1 MKSTPTALNMTLIYP
16 SGLLLIVLNPYKD
29 LPIYGVEFMSA
40 YNQNNVDSETRRDPH
55 IFAIADEALSR
66 MKLQVLQQNQSII
79 ISGESGAGKTVS
91 ARHVLKYLTTMTT
104 TRHSRGLT
112 LKKDTASMAVRVLAS
127 SPLLE
132 SLGNARTT
140 HNDNSSRFG
149 KFLEVGFS
157 QVGHRLVR
165 ACIKTYL
172 LEKSRVVLQITHVLR
187 FDAVFSP
194 LQDKNERNYHIFY
207 QLLAAASDP
216 GLKNSYSFLNEMALN
231 RSTTYHYAKW
241 QETEAND
248 LENFATTLESM
259 KDLPSSPSSPVLGF
273 SDAEVKTVLA
283 ILAAI
288 LHLGNVT
295 YAEASRGDSQ
305 ITVRCESYGNSM
317 ISYEWIRQPESRSSV
332 IDVQAVADHQYFDVW
347 IDCHKFG
354 NLLEASSKIPSLSS
368 QADGERSLQE
378 AFRLLHCNVQLNSE
392 GSAYNCLCFRII
404 HTVEG
409 EMHKP
414 LTVPEAI
421 SARDALAKLIYQML
435 FMWIVTR
442 CNESLAACSEEPTED
457 NFIGILDIY
466 GFETME
472 VNSFEQFCI
481 NYANEK
487 LQQRFIK
494 NVFQM
499 EQEEYVREGLEWS
512 FVEYYNNEPCIQLLE
527 GPMGVIALLN
537 DECKMPRPQDRNWL
551 GRICN
556 EHLGRSRDFS
566 QSKLWARERF
576 IIQHF
581 SEKVEYTVDGFVEK
595 NLDRIIPEHANL
607 LNNTKNPILRK
618 MIENF
623 GEANVNGG
631 KHQGIFTKPTVVTQI
646 EALTASQ
653 MTSHALRLLSFPPSR
668 FCPERV
674 MQQLR
679 ACGVL
684 QTIKISAAG
693 YPSRQATCLFFSQC
707 VIPLMHFRWTYE
719 DFLSRYWQLCPSN
732 HRFEKDPIK
741 KSEIILHNSV
751 KASALD
757 CARCHLMHSPKPFDS
772 EKYRLG
778 KTKIF
783 FGNGVLAYLERDR
796 SAKITAATTVIQKHL
811 RGWLTRR
818 RYQPILRQIT
828 AIQAFAR
835 RWLAQE
841 HLRHLQEVQQN
852 QRQKMEASEDT
863 KFALEKGAS
872 KTYNR
877 AFSLLRRH
885 KARRPSKTE
894 VEESKTKSIEMLE
907 REINSLRSQ
916 LKARDSEI
924 AVKESKIAE
933 LMKKEE
939 QAEEDKKRK
948 LNRLNNYNKRKG
960 SRNQPDKGFGDYEEV
975 NHHSGHKIH
984 PNLRKIT
991 PVGVELKA
999 ATEDATSRS
1008 EQKIEV
1014 SLELKSVSLRGQRE
1028 ADDPVASGRQ
1038 IFINDNAYHS
1048 RRETGSE
1055 CKLVSHKMV
1064 QRADCNINLLLDLQT
1079 RCSTLDAEKEELYRK
1094 LEMYQESFATAQARQ
1109 LEAQSKLS
1117 SLPLKYQ
1124 EIVCTF
1130 YVSVSIRRLEECI
1143 ERQAK
1148 NASATGTHSS
1158 GAQTDVNDLE
1168 NLESMLQIH
1177 REASRRLQKEVDL
1190 LNAEKSQLESTL
1202 KKRNEELQLLKE
1214 CNTHPP
1220 VKDMST
1226 QDDLENHVTR
1236 LAKENLVLQEQ
1247 LSTAKAL
1254 NRRLSSTT
1262 KYFAE
1267 LVHRCAP
1274 DYLQMTTSP
1283 YLLDVRQLIAAAQSR
1298 VGANG
1303 IHDFAAKS
1311 GVLRCLEGKEETF
1324 IKQLVKDLDV
1334 QKAKSWPS
1342 LAVAELVFLL
1352 LRGADAVHDEAQIST
1367 LLTATIRAVQSVLN
1381 ERTSPKET
1389 ILFWMVNMFGLR
1401 NCIYKFSDNGHESVC
1416 DEERIYVLQNY
1427 DISPFLPLLNDVI
1440 TLAFQVRLLMGQV
1453 VEVVFPQALV
1463 TGALLEYEPI
1473 PNLTCQ
1479 ALTVS
1484 ASGGLR
1490 PQNTWLRRKP
1500 HFRRFINNLDNIF
1513 DFLTALNADVSLVWC
1528 ILYRIFYYICSSAL
1542 NSILLRKDL
1551 CNWARG
1557 AQIRSV
1563 TNPSSISTLETW
1575 LSERDLVP
1583 EEGESDVY
1591 RHGRHLQD
1599 LMLPLIQVCHILQ
1612 SKKGGSDKTKVSALC
1627 QLCPNLTT
1635 TQILRLLS
1643 RCTLV
1648 SGLEEVVQPEFLAAV
1663 RRRLR
1668 EQRPKESCKTIC
1680 CGVEVSQKTLLL
1692 DSDYWDASNEVL
1704 PFAPLPNSLAHFQMP
1719 AELDGLSEFLVAVD
1733 L

>member
-1 MKSTPTALNMTLIYP
+1 MRNFGITLKIQSESVIRMSLEEGSFLWIPQSEFVWRPAAILRITSGRNSVLLRWLDSNDQETVDLTTLCKENFLLCDCGYGCTPQMDLSGLDFINEPEVLYNLKLRFCDQHEIYTYC
-16 SGLLLIVLNPYKD
+16 GLLLIVLNPYKD
-29 LPIYGVEFMSA
+29 LPIYGMEFMSA
-40 YNQNNVDSETRRDPH
+40 YNQNSVDGETRRDPH

-66 MKLQVLQQNQSII
+66 MKLLQQNQSII

-91 ARHVLKYLTTMTT
+91 ARHVLKYLTEMTT
-104 TRHSRGLT
+104 VRRSRGLT
-112 LKKDTASMAVRVLAS
+112 LKKGAASMALRVLAS
-127 SPLLE
+127 SPVLE

-140 HNDNSSRFG
+140 LNDNSSRFG

-157 QVGHRLVR
+157 QVGHRLVQ

-172 LEKSRVVLQITHVLR
+172 LEKSRVV
-187 FDAVFSP
+187 

-216 GLKNSYSFLNEMALN
+216 GLKNCYSFLSELALN
-231 RSTTYHYAKW
+231 CSTTYHYAKW
-241 QETEAND
+241 QQIEVND

-259 KDLPSSPSSPVLGF
+259 KDLHF
-273 SDAEVKTVLA
+273 SDAEVKSVLT

-295 YAEASRGDSQ
+295 YSEVSQSGSQ
-305 ITVRCESYGNSM
+305 ITE
-317 ISYEWIRQPESRSSV
+317 
-332 IDVQAVADHQYFDVW
+332 
-347 IDCHKFG
+347 
-354 NLLEASSKIPSLSS
+354 
-368 QADGERSLQE
+368 DGERSLQE
-378 AFRLLHCNVQLNSE
+378 AFRLLHCNVQSDCGRL
-392 GSAYNCLCFRII
+392 AYNCLCFRII
-404 HTVEG
+404 QTVEG

-414 LTVPEAI
+414 LSVSEAI

-435 FMWIVTR
+435 FTWIVTR
-442 CNESLAACSEEPTED
+442 CNESLAACSEESKEN

-494 NVFQM
+494 NAFQM

-527 GPMGVIALLN
+527 GQMGIIALLN

-556 EHLGRSRDFS
+556 EHLDRSRDFS
-566 QSKLWARERF
+566 QSKFWAQERF

-581 SEKVEYTVDGFVEK
+581 SEKVEYAVDGFVEK

-607 LNNTKNPILRK
+607 LANTENPILRR
-618 MIENF
+618 MMENV
-623 GEANVNGG
+623 GDTNPNGG
-631 KHQGIFTKPTVVTQI
+631 KYKGIFTKPTVITQFSTSLATLMEI
-646 EALTASQ
+646 LNRT
-653 MTSHALRLLSFPPSR
+653 TSHYVRCIKPNDHKASFT

-693 YPSRQATCLFFSQC
+693 YPSRWA
-707 VIPLMHFRWTYE
+707 YD

-751 KASALD
+751 K
-757 CARCHLMHSPKPFDS
+757 DS

-778 KTKIF
+778 RTKIF
-783 FGNGVLAYLERDR
+783 FGNGVLAHLECNR
-796 SAKITAATTVIQKHL
+796 SAKITTATIVVQKHL

-818 RYQPILRQIT
+818 RYQPILQQIT

-841 HLRHLQEVQQN
+841 HLHHLQEARKKQL
-852 QRQKMEASEDT
+852 QKMEASEET
-863 KFALEKGAS
+863 KFALEIGTSKG
-872 KTYNR
+872 YNR
-877 AFSLLRRH
+877 TLSLLRRH
-885 KARRPSKTE
+885 KTRCSSKTE
-894 VEESKTKSIEMLE
+894 VEESKAKSIEMLE
-907 REINSLRSQ
+907 REISSLRSQ

-924 AVKESKIAE
+924 AVKESQIMN

-948 LNRLNNYNKRKG
+948 HNRLNNHDKYKG
-960 SRNQPDKGFGDYEEV
+960 SRSQPDKGFGDYEEV
-975 NHHSGHKIH
+975 NHHSGCKSHR
-984 PNLRKIT
+984 NLRKIT
-991 PVGVELKA
+991 PVGVELRA
-999 ATEDATSRS
+999 ATEDDTSRS
-1008 EQKIEV
+1008 EQKNEM
-1014 SLELKSVSLRGQRE
+1014 
-1028 ADDPVASGRQ
+1028 
-1038 IFINDNAYHS
+1038 
-1048 RRETGSE
+1048 
-1055 CKLVSHKMV
+1055 C
-1064 QRADCNINLLLDLQT
+1064 QRADYNINLLLDLQK
-1079 RCSTLDAEKEELYRK
+1079 RCSTLDAEKEELYQK
-1094 LEMYQESFATAQARQ
+1094 LEMYQKSFATAQARQ
-1109 LEAQSKLS
+1109 HEAK
-1117 SLPLKYQ
+1117 
-1124 EIVCTF
+1124 I
-1130 YVSVSIRRLEECI
+1130 SIRRLEEWI
-1143 ERQAK
+1143 ERQTR
-1148 NASATGTHSS
+1148 NASATVTYSS
-1158 GAQTDVNDLE
+1158 GAQTDANDSE
-1168 NLESMLQIH
+1168 NLGSMLQVH
-1177 REASRRLQKEVDL
+1177 RETSRRLQREVDL
-1190 LNAEKSQLESTL
+1190 LNAEKSQLRSTL
-1202 KKRNEELQLLKE
+1202 NQRNEELQLLKR
-1214 CNTHPP
+1214 CNAHPS
-1220 VKDMST
+1220 VKDAST
-1226 QDDLENHVTR
+1226 RDDLENHVSR

-1247 LSTAKAL
+1247 LSTANAL
-1254 NRRLSSTT
+1254 NRRLASTT

-1274 DYLQMTTSP
+1274 DCLRMTTSP
-1283 YLLDVRQLIAAAQSR
+1283 YLLDVRQLIAVAKSR

-1303 IHDFAAKS
+1303 IHDFATKS
-1311 GVLRCLEGKEETF
+1311 SLLRCQEGKEE
-1324 IKQLVKDLDV
+1324 ILINRLVKDLDV
-1334 QKAKSWPS
+1334 QKAKSWPP

-1367 LLTATIRAVQSVLN
+1367 LLTAAIRAVQSVLN
-1381 ERTSPKET
+1381 EQSCPKET

-1401 NCIYKFSDNGHESVC
+1401 NYIYKFSNDGRESVC
-1416 DEERIYVLQNY
+1416 DEERVYELQNY
-1427 DISPFLPLLNDVI
+1427 DVSPYLPLLNDVI
-1440 TLAFQVRLLMGQV
+1440 TLAFQLLMGQV
-1453 VEVVFPQALV
+1453 VEVVLPKALV

-1484 ASGGLR
+1484 ASSGLR

-1500 HFRRFINNLDNIF
+1500 HFKRFINHLDNIF
-1513 DFLTALNADVSLVWC
+1513 DFLSDLNADASLVWC
-1528 ILYRIFYYICSSAL
+1528 VLYRVFYYICSCAL

-1557 AQIRSV
+1557 AQIRH
-1563 TNPSSISTLETW
+1563 NLATLETW
-1575 LSERDLVP
+1575 LSDRDLVP
-1583 EEGESDVY
+1583 EESDSDVY
-1591 RHGRHLQD
+1591 RHGRHLRD
-1599 LMLPLIQVCHILQ
+1599 LLLPLIQVCHILQ
-1612 SKKGGSDKTKVSALC
+1612 SKKGGSDKVKVSSLC
-1627 QLCPNLTT
+1627 QLCPNLTA

-1648 SGLEEVVQPEFLAAV
+1648 NGLEEVVQPEFLAAV
-1663 RRRLR
+1663 QRRLR
-1668 EQRPKESCKTIC
+1668 EQRPQESCKTIC
-1680 CGVEVSQKTLLL
+1680 CGVEVPQGTLLL
-1692 DSDYWDASNEVL
+1692 DSEYWDVSNEVL
-1704 PFAPLPNSLAHFQMP
+1704 PFAPMPISLADFQMP
-1719 AELDGLSEFLVAVD
+1719 AEMEGLSEFITAVD

>member
-1 MKSTPTALNMTLIYP
+1 MKTNDLNQLVEAAARKCQELLLTLAYLTTHRQPHPPRPGWTPSRQTPRA
-16 SGLLLIVLNPYKD
+16 GLLLIVLNPYKD

-66 MKLQVLQQNQSII
+66 MKLQVFLLQQNQSII

-172 LEKSRVVLQITHVLR
+172 LEKSRVVLQ
-187 FDAVFSP
+187 
-194 LQDKNERNYHIFY
+194 DKNERNYHIFY

-259 KDLPSSPSSPVLGF
+259 KDLRF

-305 ITVRCESYGNSM
+305 IT
-317 ISYEWIRQPESRSSV
+317 
-332 IDVQAVADHQYFDVW
+332 YFDVW

-607 LNNTKNPILRK
+607 LNNTK
-618 MIENF
+618 
-623 GEANVNGG
+623 
-631 KHQGIFTKPTVVTQI
+631 
-646 EALTASQ
+646 
-653 MTSHALRLLSFPPSR
+653 
-668 FCPERV
+668 
-674 MQQLR
+674 
-679 ACGVL
+679 
-684 QTIKISAAG
+684 
-693 YPSRQATCLFFSQC
+693 
-707 VIPLMHFRWTYE
+707 
-719 DFLSRYWQLCPSN
+719 
-732 HRFEKDPIK
+732 
-741 KSEIILHNSV
+741 
-751 KASALD
+751 
-757 CARCHLMHSPKPFDS
+757 DS

-1008 EQKIEV
+1008 EQKIE
-1014 SLELKSVSLRGQRE
+1014 SVSLRGQRE

-1055 CKLVSHKMV
+1055 YFP
-1064 QRADCNINLLLDLQT
+1064 D
-1079 RCSTLDAEKEELYRK
+1079 
-1094 LEMYQESFATAQARQ
+1094 SFATAD
-1109 LEAQSKLS
+1109 STS
-1117 SLPLKYQ
+1117 SRAVHKRILTSEVEFCRRHEKVRRNFDIL
-1124 EIVCTF
+1124 
-1130 YVSVSIRRLEECI
+1130 SIRRLEECI

-1254 NRRLSSTT
+1254 NRRVGWIDGLTIILHQLSSTT

-1440 TLAFQVRLLMGQV
+1440 TLAFQ
-1453 VEVVFPQALV
+1453 ALV

-1513 DFLTALNADVSLVWC
+1513 DFLTGKHNLA
-1528 ILYRIFYYICSSAL
+1528 
-1542 NSILLRKDL
+1542 
-1551 CNWARG
+1551 
-1557 AQIRSV
+1557 
-1563 TNPSSISTLETW
+1563 TLETW

>member
-1 MKSTPTALNMTLIYP
+1 MPTGYLGACVTNLVKWKHL
-16 SGLLLIVLNPYKD
+16 D
-29 LPIYGVEFMSA
+29 L
-40 YNQNNVDSETRRDPH
+40 H
-55 IFAIADEALSR
+55 
-66 MKLQVLQQNQSII
+66 
-79 ISGESGAGKTVS
+79 
-91 ARHVLKYLTTMTT
+91 
-104 TRHSRGLT
+104 
-112 LKKDTASMAVRVLAS
+112 
-127 SPLLE
+127 
-132 SLGNARTT
+132 
-140 HNDNSSRFG
+140 
-149 KFLEVGFS
+149 
-157 QVGHRLVR
+157 
-165 ACIKTYL
+165 
-172 LEKSRVVLQITHVLR
+172 
-187 FDAVFSP
+187 
-194 LQDKNERNYHIFY
+194 QDKNERNYHIFY

-216 GLKNSYSFLNEMALN
+216 GLKNSYSFLNEMALS

-259 KDLPSSPSSPVLGF
+259 KDLRKDLTTLPLSV
-273 SDAEVKTVLA
+273 DAEVKTVLA

-295 YAEASRGDSQ
+295 YAEASRGNSQ
-305 ITVRCESYGNSM
+305 IT
-317 ISYEWIRQPESRSSV
+317 
-332 IDVQAVADHQYFDVW
+332 
-347 IDCHKFG
+347 
-354 NLLEASSKIPSLSS
+354 
-368 QADGERSLQE
+368 ADGERSLQE

-414 LTVPEAI
+414 LTVLEAI

-581 SEKVEYTVDGFVEK
+581 SEKVEYAVDGFVGK

-607 LNNTKNPILRK
+607 LTNTKAGPYTNPILRN

-623 GEANVNGG
+623 GGANVIGG
-631 KHQGIFTKPTVVTQI
+631 KHQGIFTKPTVVTQFSTSLATLMEI
-646 EALTASQ
+646 LNRT
-653 MTSHALRLLSFPPSR
+653 TSHYVR
-668 FCPERV
+668 C
-674 MQQLR
+674 
-679 ACGVL
+679 
-684 QTIKISAAG
+684 IKPNDHKA
-693 YPSRQATCLFFSQC
+693 PFT
-707 VIPLMHFRWTYE
+707 WTYE

-732 HRFEKDPIK
+732 HRFEKNPIK
-741 KSEIILHNSV
+741 KSEIILHNS
-751 KASALD
+751 
-757 CARCHLMHSPKPFDS
+757 DS
-772 EKYRLG
+772 DKYRLG
-778 KTKIF
+778 RTKIF

-828 AIQAFAR
+828 VIQAFAR

-841 HLRHLQEVQQN
+841 HLRHLQEVQQK

-877 AFSLLRRH
+877 ALSLLRRH
-885 KARRPSKTE
+885 KAHRPSKTE
-894 VEESKTKSIEMLE
+894 VEESKMKSIEMLE

-933 LMKKEE
+933 LMEKED
-939 QAEEDKKRK
+939 QVEEDKRRKR
-948 LNRLNNYNKRKG
+948 NRLNNHNKRKG

-975 NHHSGHKIH
+975 NHHSGLKLR

-1008 EQKIEV
+1008 EQKIE
-1014 SLELKSVSLRGQRE
+1014 
-1028 ADDPVASGRQ
+1028 
-1038 IFINDNAYHS
+1038 
-1048 RRETGSE
+1048 
-1055 CKLVSHKMV
+1055 MV

-1109 LEAQSKLS
+1109 LEAQSNGREDIADENRTCINSDVIKHCKCVVEHLNM
-1117 SLPLKYQ
+1117 
-1124 EIVCTF
+1124 
-1130 YVSVSIRRLEECI
+1130 SIRRLEECI

-1148 NASATGTHSS
+1148 NASAAGTHSS

-1190 LNAEKSQLESTL
+1190 LNAEKSRLESTL

-1247 LSTAKAL
+1247 LSTANAL
-1254 NRRLSSTT
+1254 NRR
-1262 KYFAE
+1262 
-1267 LVHRCAP
+1267 
-1274 DYLQMTTSP
+1274 
-1283 YLLDVRQLIAAAQSR
+1283 
-1298 VGANG
+1298 NG

-1311 GVLRCLEGKEETF
+1311 GVLRCLEGKEDIF
-1324 IKQLVKDLDV
+1324 IKQLVKDV

-1342 LAVAELVFLL
+1342 LAVVELVFLL

-1381 ERTSPKET
+1381 EQASPKET
-1389 ILFWMVNMFGLR
+1389 ILFWMVNIFGLR

-1440 TLAFQVRLLMGQV
+1440 TLAFQKSEFGLNTGFKLL
-1453 VEVVFPQALV
+1453 
-1463 TGALLEYEPI
+1463 
-1473 PNLTCQ
+1473 
-1479 ALTVS
+1479 S
-1484 ASGGLR
+1484 AIS
-1490 PQNTWLRRKP
+1490 QNQPK
-1500 HFRRFINNLDNIF
+1500 N
-1513 DFLTALNADVSLVWC
+1513 
-1528 ILYRIFYYICSSAL
+1528 YR
-1542 NSILLRKDL
+1542 D
-1551 CNWARG
+1551 RG
-1557 AQIRSV
+1557 K
-1563 TNPSSISTLETW
+1563 SSIPS
-1575 LSERDLVP
+1575 V
-1583 EEGESDVY
+1583 
-1591 RHGRHLQD
+1591 
-1599 LMLPLIQVCHILQ
+1599 
-1612 SKKGGSDKTKVSALC
+1612 
-1627 QLCPNLTT
+1627 
-1635 TQILRLLS
+1635 
-1643 RCTLV
+1643 
-1648 SGLEEVVQPEFLAAV
+1648 
-1663 RRRLR
+1663 
-1668 EQRPKESCKTIC
+1668 
-1680 CGVEVSQKTLLL
+1680 
-1692 DSDYWDASNEVL
+1692 
-1704 PFAPLPNSLAHFQMP
+1704 
-1719 AELDGLSEFLVAVD
+1719 
-1733 L
+1733 